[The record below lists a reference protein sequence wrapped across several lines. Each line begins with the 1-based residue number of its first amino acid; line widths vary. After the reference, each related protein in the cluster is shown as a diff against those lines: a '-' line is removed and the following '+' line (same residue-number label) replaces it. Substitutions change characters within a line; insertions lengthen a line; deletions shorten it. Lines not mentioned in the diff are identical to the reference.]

1 MKRPIV
7 LLFLVGG
14 LALPQ
19 AASARVTELGSG
31 AGPARSNCPNDPC
44 EAIGRVTGYQGRS
57 GNVRNPFLIR
67 RSGKIV
73 AFTVTLARV
82 TAQQKMFFDN
92 LYGGPA
98 SVRLSILR
106 KGKRR
111 RTRLNHRLIRQ
122 SRTYRVDRY
131 FGSSPSFALDEPL
144 VVKRGY
150 IVALTVPRWAPVFAF
165 SGLNGRNWWR
175 SSRQRGE
182 CRDATQRAAQQR
194 LRSIVRYG
202 CTYFRA
208 RLLYTATYVPD
219 PRPTSG

>member
-1 MKRPIV
+1 MKRFFV
-7 LLFLVGG
+7 LIGLLGA

-19 AASARVTELGSG
+19 GASARVTELGSG
-31 AGPARSNCPNDPC
+31 AGPARSNCPSDPC

-57 GNVRNPFLIR
+57 GNVRNPFVIR

-82 TAQQKMFFDN
+82 TQQQETFFDG

-98 SVRLSILR
+98 RVRLAILR
-106 KGKRR
+106 KGRR
-111 RTRLNHRLIRQ
+111 RRSRLDHRLIRQ
-122 SRTYRVDRY
+122 SPSYRVDRY
-131 FGSSPSFALDEPL
+131 FGSSPSFALDRPL

-150 IVALTVPRWAPVFAF
+150 IVALTTPTWHTAFAF

-182 CRDATQRAAQQR
+182 CREATRRSAQQR
-194 LRSIVRYG
+194 VRSVVRYG

-219 PRPTSG
+219 PRPTNR

>member
-1 MKRPIV
+1 MKRLFV
-7 LLFLVGG
+7 LLALLGA
-14 LALPQ
+14 LALPHG
-19 AASARVTELGSG
+19 AAARVTELGSS

-57 GNVRNPFLIR
+57 GSVRNPFVIR
-67 RSGKIV
+67 RRGKIV

-82 TAQQKMFFDN
+82 TQQQQSFFDG

-98 SVRLSILR
+98 RVRLSILR

-111 RTRLNHRLIRQ
+111 RSRLNHRLIRQ

-131 FGSSPSFALDEPL
+131 FGSSPTFALDEPL
-144 VVKRGY
+144 VVHRNY
-150 IVALTVPRWAPVFAF
+150 IVALTIPTWAPAFAF
-165 SGLNGRNWWR
+165 SGLDGRNWWR
-175 SSRQRGE
+175 SSRQRGQ
-182 CRDATQRAAQQR
+182 CRNATRRAAQQR
-194 LRSIVRYG
+194 LRSVVRYG

-219 PRPTSG
+219 PRPTSR